1 MKAKSIFLLL
11 SAALCAT
18 MAFAQSNL
26 QADKAMRAEFE
37 LIMEKMKLDG
47 TQTHEIGTL
56 LSKRVEAENNIY
68 ANIDALNQRKEIIA
82 DQDPQAAAYLDTEV
96 ARFRQEI
103 AKLREASTAE
113 IKTHMNAGQVKTYE
127 NEVKPSLEKA
137 LKEIEKPASKEVNL
151 KKGN

>member
-1 MKAKSIFLLL
+1 MKAKSFFLFLT
-11 SAALCAT
+11 AALCAT

-26 QADKAMRAEFE
+26 NADKAMRAEFE

-56 LSKRVEAENNIY
+56 LSKRMEAENNIY

-82 DQDPQAAAYLDTEV
+82 DQDPQAADYLDTEV

-103 AKLREASTAE
+103 AKLREASTTE
-113 IKTHMNAGQVKTYE
+113 IKSHLNAGQVKTYE
-127 NEVKPSLEKA
+127 NEVKPLLEKA
-137 LKEIEKPASKEVNL
+137 LKEIDQPASKEVDL
-151 KKGN
+151 RKAK